1 MRLAGMPLA
10 GYGPSAAGYGGKRAM
25 TLRHDSLRPESPA
38 PEALPRPE
46 AAAVPD
52 AVIDGGQRRSLAW
65 WRLRSW
71 KKDLELLA
79 RLRDGLRALPD
90 DPETD
95 ADDPA
100 DGGAPAAEAGAPD
113 SSRGRHRA
121 PIPGP
126 PGPEPEPEPDL
137 AGRAQVGGIS
147 PASQPADAPAA
158 AAATAA
164 GPAGAADEG
173 SGGVQPDQA
182 MAAIRATFASLADAG
197 DEAASYFYGWLFSRR
212 PDLRELF
219 PPAMDEQRDRL
230 LRALT
235 RIVDTMST
243 PEEMASYLGQLG
255 RDHRKY
261 DVQPWMY
268 EAVGAALNATLR
280 AYAGAAFTA
289 EAEEAWTQIYTAA
302 SSIMIRS
309 AEDDS
314 ARNPSS
320 WPAEVVACEERG
332 PGIAVLTIA
341 PDQELPFQAGQH
353 ITLQT
358 SRWPHVWRP
367 YSIAGCPRDDGL
379 IRIHVKAVPG
389 GWVSNTLVFH
399 SEPGDEVILGPALG
413 TMTLDAAQGRDLLC
427 VAGGTGLSPI
437 KAITEQ
443 VIKDSG
449 YGSRRRVYLYYGA
462 RRREELYDLRDLWR
476 LVDAYEGLQ
485 LTLVTS
491 DDPAYHG
498 MQGNVGRVAARYL
511 PHDDCEAYVA
521 GPPGMVRET
530 LRVLGR
536 AGIPADRMHYDDAL
550 LGSGK
555 RIGTGT

>member
-1 MRLAGMPLA
+1 MPLA
-10 GYGPSAAGYGGKRAM
+10 GYGPPAAGYGGIRIM
-25 TLRHDSLRPESPA
+25 TLRHESPRPDLPA
-38 PEALPRPE
+38 AGFPRP
-46 AAAVPD
+46 AADPVPD
-52 AVIDGGQRRSLAW
+52 AVIEGGQRRSLAW
-65 WRLRSW
+65 WRVRPW

-90 DPETD
+90 EP
-95 ADDPA
+95 
-100 DGGAPAAEAGAPD
+100 GAVAEAGAGQVPGAAGHAAAD
-113 SSRGRHRA
+113 LDPETADEAAAGGQPGGRHRSLL
-121 PIPGP
+121 PGSA
-126 PGPEPEPEPDL
+126 PEPAEADEP
-137 AGRAQVGGIS
+137 AQS
-147 PASQPADAPAA
+147 PASQPAAAALPAA
-158 AAATAA
+158 RTAAPPSAAARD
-164 GPAGAADEG
+164 G
-173 SGGVQPDQA
+173 QPDAA
-182 MAAIRATFASLADAG
+182 MTAVRVTFARLAEAG
-197 DEAASYFYGWLFSRR
+197 DDAAAYFYGWLFSRR
-212 PDLRELF
+212 PELRELF

-235 RIVDTMST
+235 RIVDSMNT

-261 DVQPWMY
+261 NVEPSMY
-268 EAVGAALNATLR
+268 MAVGAALVATLR
-280 AYAGAAFTA
+280 AFAGAAFTP

-314 ARNPSS
+314 ARSPSS

-358 SRWPHVWRP
+358 PRWPHVWRP

-389 GWVSNTLVFH
+389 GWVSNTLVFRT
-399 SEPGDEVILGPALG
+399 EPGDEVILGPALG
-413 TMTLDAAQGRDLLC
+413 TMTLPAAAGRDLLC

-443 VIKDSG
+443 VIKESG
-449 YGSRRRVYLYYGA
+449 DGSRRRVYLYYGA
-462 RRREELYDLRDLWR
+462 RSRGELYDLRDLWR

-491 DDPAYHG
+491 DDPAYTG

-511 PHDDCEAYVA
+511 PHSDCEAYVA
-521 GPPGMVRET
+521 GPAGMVRET
-530 LRVLGR
+530 LRALGR
-536 AGIPADRMHYDDAL
+536 AGIPPERMHYDDAL
-550 LGSGK
+550 LGGRS
-555 RIGTGT
+555 RVGTGT